1 MMPWLDRPRGSMHDA
16 VLQYVDVCWLA
27 SAGTKEKGSG
37 KGNSE
42 VERAR
47 RTVNESDKEGSDWSL
62 RLQK

>member
-1 MMPWLDRPRGSMHDA
+1 MHDA